1 MIVKQLSV
9 FLENKTNSLNKML
22 EVLTAQGINM
32 SAFCIAD
39 AADYGIVR
47 FIVGRPEL
55 AYNILKDNGYTVRL
69 TDVVCMVVPHESG
82 GLHKALKIISSNGIN
97 IDYMYAFADGGSAKV
112 VIRSDSNERLID
124 ILQANKMELVASNQ
138 VYNVD

>member
-9 FLENKTNSLNKML
+9 FLENKANSLTSML
-22 EVLTAQGINM
+22 EVMTQHGINM

-39 AADYGIVR
+39 SSDYGIVR

-55 AYNILKDNGYTVRL
+55 AYNILKENGYTVRL

-112 VIRSDSNERLID
+112 VIRSNSNERLID
-124 ILQANKMELVASNQ
+124 ILQANKMQLVESNQ
-138 VYNVD
+138 IYNID

>member
-1 MIVKQLSV
+1 MVVKQLSV
-9 FLENKTNSLNKML
+9 FLENKANSLATML
-22 EVLTAQGINM
+22 QVLSEHGINM
-32 SAFCIAD
+32 SAFCVAD
-39 AADYGIVR
+39 SSDYGIVR

-55 AYNILKDNGYTVRL
+55 AYNILKENNYTVRL

-97 IDYMYAFADGGSAKV
+97 IEYMYAFADGGTAKV

-124 ILQANKMELVASNQ
+124 VLQANKMQLVESNQ

>member
-1 MIVKQLSV
+1 MVVKQLSV
-9 FLENKTNSLNKML
+9 FLENKANSLATML
-22 EVLTAQGINM
+22 QVLSEHGINM
-32 SAFCIAD
+32 SAFCVAD
-39 AADYGIVR
+39 SSDYGIVR

-55 AYNILKDNGYTVRL
+55 AYNILKENNYTVRL

-97 IDYMYAFADGGSAKV
+97 IEYMYAFADGGTAKV
-112 VIRSDSNERLID
+112 VIRSDSNERLVNV
-124 ILQANKMELVASNQ
+124 LQANKMQLVELNQ

>member
-9 FLENKTNSLNKML
+9 FLENKANSLTSML
-22 EVLTAQGINM
+22 EVMTQHGINM

-39 AADYGIVR
+39 SSDYGIVR

-55 AYNILKDNGYTVRL
+55 AYNILKENGYTVRL

-97 IDYMYAFADGGSAKV
+97 TDYMYAFADGGSAKV
-112 VIRSDSNERLID
+112 VIRSNSNERLID
-124 ILQANKMELVASNQ
+124 ILQANKMQLVESNQ
-138 VYNVD
+138 IYNID

>member
-9 FLENKTNSLNKML
+9 FLENKANSLATML
-22 EVLTAQGINM
+22 QVLSEKGINM
-32 SAFCIAD
+32 SAFSVAD
-39 AADYGIVR
+39 SSDYGIVR

-55 AYNILKDNGYTVRL
+55 AYNILKENNYTVRL

-97 IDYMYAFADGGSAKV
+97 IEYMYAFADGGTAKV

-124 ILQANKMELVASNQ
+124 VLQANKMQLVESNQ

>member
-1 MIVKQLSV
+1 MVVKQLSV
-9 FLENKTNSLNKML
+9 FLENKANSLATML
-22 EVLTAQGINM
+22 QVLSEKGINM
-32 SAFCIAD
+32 SAFCVAD
-39 AADYGIVR
+39 SSDYGIVR

-55 AYNILKDNGYTVRL
+55 AYNILKENNYTVRL

-97 IDYMYAFADGGSAKV
+97 IEYMYAFADGGTAKV

-124 ILQANKMELVASNQ
+124 VLQANKMQLVESNQ